1 MPMSKQAPRYARKL
15 LVLAAVLAAGAAQA
29 QATYS
34 GFLCCNMRT
43 DGAWISDINYAENG
57 KRVIPAGTPVTI
69 TGYGRYR
76 VNTTMAGQRQ
86 DLGNDYSRDLDLE
99 NFAKRYVVTAD
110 PKAALAKASPRIRK
124 AVETQRLVKGM
135 TREQVIMS
143 QGYPIA
149 SETPS
154 LDSRVWKYWR
164 SRGEEFHVVFNRR
177 GVVEAV
183 RADDPN
189 LRARVTAR

>member
-57 KRVIPAGTPVTI
+57 KRVIPAGTQVTI

-143 QGYPIA
+143 VGWPVT
-149 SETPS
+149 SENPHI
-154 LDSRVWKYWR
+154 DNKIWR
-164 SRGEEFHVVFNRR
+164 FWLSSFEEFQVKFDGAGKVVAIEGDSMVRNRI
-177 GVVEAV
+177 EME
-183 RADDPN
+183 
-189 LRARVTAR
+189 

>member
-57 KRVIPAGTPVTI
+57 KRVIPAGTQVTI

-86 DLGNDYSRDLDLE
+86 DIGNDYSRDLDLE
-99 NFAKRYVVTAD
+99 NFAKRYVVMAD

-143 QGYPIA
+143 VGWPVT
-149 SETPS
+149 SENPHI
-154 LDSRVWKYWR
+154 DNKIWR
-164 SRGEEFHVVFNRR
+164 FWLSSFEEFQVKFDGAGKVVAIEGDSMVRNRI
-177 GVVEAV
+177 EME
-183 RADDPN
+183 
-189 LRARVTAR
+189 

>member
-143 QGYPIA
+143 VGWPVT
-149 SETPS
+149 SENPHI
-154 LDSRVWKYWR
+154 DNKIWR
-164 SRGEEFHVVFNRR
+164 FWLSSFEEFQVKFDGAGKVVAIEGDSMVRNRI
-177 GVVEAV
+177 EME
-183 RADDPN
+183 
-189 LRARVTAR
+189 

>member
-86 DLGNDYSRDLDLE
+86 DIGNDYSRDLDLE
-99 NFAKRYVVTAD
+99 NFAKRYVVMAD

-143 QGYPIA
+143 VGWPVT
-149 SETPS
+149 SENPHI
-154 LDSRVWKYWR
+154 DNKIWR
-164 SRGEEFHVVFNRR
+164 FWLSSFEEFQVKFDGAGKVVAIEGDSMVRNRI
-177 GVVEAV
+177 EME
-183 RADDPN
+183 
-189 LRARVTAR
+189 

>member
-57 KRVIPAGTPVTI
+57 KRVIPAGTQVTI

-143 QGYPIA
+143 VGWPVT
-149 SETPS
+149 SENPHI
-154 LDSRVWKYWR
+154 DNKIWR
-164 SRGEEFHVVFNRR
+164 FWLSSFEEFQVKFDGAGKVIAIEGDSMVRNRI
-177 GVVEAV
+177 EME
-183 RADDPN
+183 
-189 LRARVTAR
+189 

>member
-57 KRVIPAGTPVTI
+57 KRVIPAGTQVTI

-86 DLGNDYSRDLDLE
+86 DIGNDYSRDLDLE

-143 QGYPIA
+143 VGWPVT
-149 SETPS
+149 SENPHI
-154 LDSRVWKYWR
+154 DNKIWR
-164 SRGEEFHVVFNRR
+164 FWLSSFEEFQVKFDGAGKVVAIEGDSMVRNRI
-177 GVVEAV
+177 EME
-183 RADDPN
+183 
-189 LRARVTAR
+189 